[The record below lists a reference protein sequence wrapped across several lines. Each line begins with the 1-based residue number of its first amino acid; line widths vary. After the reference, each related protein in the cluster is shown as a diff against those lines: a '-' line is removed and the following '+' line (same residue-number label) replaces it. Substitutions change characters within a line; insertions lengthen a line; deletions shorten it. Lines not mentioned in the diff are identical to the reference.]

1 MIEPRRNRTYSR
13 VAVVVS
19 IFAGVL
25 VTIFV
30 TVALTVPPTLQSS
43 LNLKTEGEVESYKQ
57 LEVADFNR
65 VVEKASQ
72 NNEAWT
78 KDVMQVALKFVPE
91 MSIEEE
97 GRRSRIIEVAKA
109 DIDTQPGVV
118 VVIITDDGFADDS
131 VRGQKHRVE
140 LKKGTDGAWKLV
152 NARKAWTC
160 RPNRGHQNYST
171 QLCS

>member
-13 VAVVVS
+13 VAVAVS

-25 VTIFV
+25 LTIFV
-30 TVALTVPPTLQSS
+30 TVALIVPRTLQSS
-43 LNLKTEGEVESYKQ
+43 PNFKTEGDVESYEQ
-57 LEVADFNR
+57 LEVAEFNR

-78 KDVMQVALKFVPE
+78 KDVMQVALKFAPK
-91 MSIEEE
+91 MHIEEE
-97 GRRSRIIEVAKA
+97 GSPSRIIEIAEA
-109 DIDTQPGVV
+109 DIDTQLGV

-131 VRGQKHRVE
+131 VRGEKHRLE
-140 LKKGTDGAWKLV
+140 LKKGADGAWRLI
-152 NARKAWTC
+152 NAGKAWTC
-160 RPNRGHQNYST
+160 WPNRGHQNYST